1 MMWDLTQTM
10 RLSSHVAINSLK
22 NVWRLKNLLYLC
34 GVQTMNVCRKRGRKP
49 NTSKDGD
56 MGMLGN
62 PKTQPLRV

>member
-10 RLSSHVAINSLK
+10 RWNFLVAINFFE

-34 GVQTMNVCRKRGRKP
+34 GVQTMNVCRKGGRNP
-49 NTSKDGD
+49 NTLKDGD

-62 PKTQPLRV
+62 P